1 MNCNDSMI
9 NNSILKKMNNP
20 GRNFQI
26 LAISNR
32 HLCNQPFEDQIKR
45 VCEWHPDALVL
56 REKDLPEDEYKT
68 LAKNILDICKAY
80 DVPCILHTYWKA
92 ALELGHDA
100 IHLPLPLL
108 RELSAESQKHL
119 QSQNSTI
126 SQSFH
131 VTDFHRIGTSVH
143 SVEDAME
150 AERLGAT
157 YVTAGH
163 IFTTDCKKGLPPRGL
178 KKQGAC
184 GGCIMSGMM
193 QL

>member
-9 NNSILKKMNNP
+9 NNSMLKKRNDP

-56 REKDLPEDEYKT
+56 REKGF
-68 LAKNILDICKAY
+68 ARRRIQSISKNILDICKAY

-108 RELSAESQKHL
+108 RELSAKSQNYL
-119 QSQNSTI
+119 QSQN
-126 SQSFH
+126 
-131 VTDFHRIGTSVH
+131 
-143 SVEDAME
+143 
-150 AERLGAT
+150 
-157 YVTAGH
+157 
-163 IFTTDCKKGLPPRGL
+163 
-178 KKQGAC
+178 
-184 GGCIMSGMM
+184 
-193 QL
+193 

>member
-9 NNSILKKMNNP
+9 NNSMLKKMNDP

-56 REKDLPEDEYKT
+56 REKDLPEDEYKA

-108 RELSAESQKHL
+108 RELSAAHHQCGHEFAGNVKLKLPLFHSIFASSQASLHSSNTMNRAL
-119 QSQNSTI
+119 SSNVFTWYSEVFCICAI
-126 SQSFH
+126 SF
-131 VTDFHRIGTSVH
+131 VW
-143 SVEDAME
+143 
-150 AERLGAT
+150 
-157 YVTAGH
+157 
-163 IFTTDCKKGLPPRGL
+163 
-178 KKQGAC
+178 
-184 GGCIMSGMM
+184 
-193 QL
+193 